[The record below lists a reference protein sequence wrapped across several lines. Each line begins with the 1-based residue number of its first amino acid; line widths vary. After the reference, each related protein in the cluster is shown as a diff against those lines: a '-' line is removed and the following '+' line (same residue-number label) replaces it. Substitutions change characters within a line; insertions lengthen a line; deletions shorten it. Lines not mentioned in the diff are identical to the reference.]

1 MIAAPSCR
9 DRFEKEY
16 QPLYSAPYNIGTT
29 IWSPLASG
37 LLTGKYNTDIPA
49 GSRASDESYAWLQ
62 GTVQR
67 WRKEGKIDKVCWCL
81 FTALLWCILI

>member
-1 MIAAPSCR
+1 MH
-9 DRFEKEY
+9 
-16 QPLYSAPYNIGTT
+16 LTGTT

-37 LLTGKYNTDIPA
+37 LLTGKYNTEIPA

-67 WRKEGKIDKVCWCL
+67 WRKEGKIDKVY
-81 FTALLWCILI
+81 FYNTHIHIYIV